1 MAGMPL
7 APSYLNNASLTLPFL
22 NDHHSARVI
31 NENVEQMRAEVEWWR
46 GGRVVPFH
54 RQLLTR
60 YQNSANMVIAV
71 CTASYAYGCRYV
83 FKPVS
88 ECGFEWQQRGSL
100 HLHMLRI
107 CANSS
112 SICPYIFIDEV
123 ACPAIT
129 DAVSGSDAQS
139 G

>member
-71 CTASYAYGCRYV
+71 CTASYAVVAIATQQWLDLYRTLD
-83 FKPVS
+83 S
-88 ECGFEWQQRGSL
+88 LASCGFTKSDKSL
-100 HLHMLRI
+100 ATASKLLGDL
-107 CANSS
+107 N
-112 SICPYIFIDEV
+112 
-123 ACPAIT
+123 T
-129 DAVSGSDAQS
+129 
-139 G
+139 